1 MPSLA
6 ASHIEAGSKITM
18 SLIAKCRMLS
28 LIAIASLSAGFLA
41 FISGAHSADQGI
53 SGLQTNQSYV
63 DKLKGKSGVD
73 LANPLSVFRSI
84 LTSLPKT
91 VKVYPTENY
100 YYFSFYDRGIRYG
113 GNIRLAIDGLAK
125 REIYFTYF
133 PSATLQHPDGEG
145 QRLVLNASNGVDVK
159 RITDLSWNVSAFGK
173 TVRFNLNDLSKV
185 HPPKGL
191 MRKQETFIGPVFDE
205 SGLRFFLLFDKAK
218 ANFLYVLDE
227 TVDVPEQFSGSE
239 ADASFQLG
247 RRTGFLFAVDEKA
260 GSRKVLAGVFAAN
273 VELNNYYDGPFD
285 QLPDNFIKDDRLRNA
300 LIARQP
306 DLKDR
311 IDRYGNLAGGETRAV
326 IAPYATYE
334 SPEDLV
340 ALARCMERNGLPVAD
355 DCLSNSNPQAQNN

>member
-1 MPSLA
+1 
-6 ASHIEAGSKITM
+6 M
-18 SLIAKCRMLS
+18 SLIAKCRTLS
-28 LIAIASLSAGFLA
+28 LTAFAGLA
-41 FISGAHSADQGI
+41 AGLFAFSGGAHSTDQSI
-53 SGLQTNQSYV
+53 SGLQTNQSYI
-63 DKLKGKSGVD
+63 DNLKGNSGID
-73 LANPLSVFRSI
+73 RANPLTVFRSI
-84 LTSLPKT
+84 LSSLPEQVT
-91 VKVYPTENY
+91 VYPTENY
-100 YYFSFYDRGIRYG
+100 YYFSFYARGIRYA

-145 QRLVLNASNGVDVK
+145 QRLVLNATNGVDVE
-159 RITDLSWNVSAFGK
+159 RITNLSWNVSAFGK

-185 HPPKGL
+185 RPPKGS

-205 SGLRFFLLFDKAK
+205 SGLRFFLLFDETQAR
-218 ANFLYVLDE
+218 FLYVLDE
-227 TVDVPEQFSGSE
+227 TVSVPEQFSRSKT
-239 ADASFQLG
+239 DTLFRLG
-247 RRTGFLFAVDEKA
+247 RRTGFLFAVDEKV
-260 GSRKVLAGVFAAN
+260 GSRKILAGVFAAN

-306 DLKDR
+306 DLKGR

-340 ALARCMERNGLPVAD
+340 ALARCMKQNGLPVTD
-355 DCLSNSNPQAQNN
+355 DCLSKSNPLAQNN